1 METRHGRYR
10 IAHSKYYFCGN
21 IVGRR
26 NQWASKATR
35 MRALFV
41 ALFAIGV
48 GAGAPTSAQTSEPR
62 AVVPVSDLINGL
74 KTIEVEIGGVKVT
87 ALFDTGAGIS
97 FVGKAVADEIG
108 CEPFGQIA
116 GTGMTGELVKV
127 PWCGYLKVSAGGVEG
142 RDAVGYFDNA
152 NILPE
157 GWSIVSLN
165 AFQDGPITLDWPNK
179 QLILESEES
188 LAERT
193 KGLVASPLH
202 LQRQIAGIALDAFF
216 EVETGGEPL
225 RIELDSGFGGGNILA
240 PHAFVQLGLD
250 TPEVTKEGE
259 PAKPVSLDLTVAG
272 RSMAGIEVHAEDII
286 YDGNFGAAFLSKN
299 VVTLDF
305 ASQRIW
311 IEPR

>member
-1 METRHGRYR
+1 M
-10 IAHSKYYFCGN
+10 
-21 IVGRR
+21 
-26 NQWASKATR
+26 KALLA
-35 MRALFV
+35 ALV
-41 ALFAIGV
+41 AIGV
-48 GAGAPTSAQTSEPR
+48 GAGIPASAQMSEPR
-62 AVVPVSDLINGL
+62 AVVPLSDLVKDL
-74 KTIEVEIGGVKVT
+74 KAIEVEIGGVKVS
-87 ALFDTGAGIS
+87 ALIDTGAGIT
-97 FVGKAVADEIG
+97 FVGKSVADQIG
-108 CEPFGQIA
+108 CKPFGQLA
-116 GTGMTGELVKV
+116 GTRMTGEVVKV

-225 RIELDSGFGGGNILA
+225 RILLDSGSNAGNILA
-240 PHAFVQLGLD
+240 PHAFAQLGLD
-250 TPEVTKEGE
+250 APEVTKEGQ
-259 PAKPVSLDLTVAG
+259 PVKPVSVDLTVAG
-272 RSMAGIEVHAEDII
+272 RPVSGIEVHAEDII
-286 YDGNFGAAFLSKN
+286 YDGNFGASFVSKN

-311 IEPR
+311 IAPR

>member
-1 METRHGRYR
+1 M
-10 IAHSKYYFCGN
+10 
-21 IVGRR
+21 
-26 NQWASKATR
+26 KALLA
-35 MRALFV
+35 ALV
-41 ALFAIGV
+41 AIGV
-48 GAGAPTSAQTSEPR
+48 GVGVPVYAQTSEPR

-74 KTIEVEIGGVKVT
+74 KTIEAEIGGVKVS
-87 ALFDTGAGIS
+87 AVFDTGAGIS
-97 FVGKAVADEIG
+97 FVGKAVADQIG
-108 CEPFGQIA
+108 CKPFGQLA
-116 GTGMTGELVKV
+116 GVRMTGELVKV

-165 AFQDGPITLDWPNK
+165 AFADGPITLDWPDN
-179 QLILESEES
+179 QLILESEVS

-193 KGLVASPLH
+193 KDLVASPLY
-202 LQRQIAGIALDAFF
+202 LQRVLAGIALDPFF

-225 RIELDSGFGGGNILA
+225 RILLDSGSGAGNILA

-250 TPEVTKEGE
+250 APEVIKEGQ
-259 PAKPVSLDLTVAG
+259 PVQPVSLDLTVAG
-272 RSMAGIEVHAEDII
+272 RRMVGIEVHAEDII
-286 YDGNFGAAFLSKN
+286 YDGNFGATFLSKN

-311 IEPR
+311 IVPR